1 MASAGKPSAS
11 GLAVGGEDAAAL
23 GGNGAAMH
31 RGGLAVA
38 GSRVAGA
45 RDDGACSGAG
55 GGLLARDRGR
65 REERLRRGARGGGS
79 ADPAGAKAAA
89 SAEIVETITESLT
102 ISETPV
108 TAARN
113 GP

>member
-1 MASAGKPSAS
+1 MPPAWRKIRALQHIQQLQHQLQPSP
-11 GLAVGGEDAAAL
+11 
-23 GGNGAAMH
+23 
-31 RGGLAVA
+31 
-38 GSRVAGA
+38 
-45 RDDGACSGAG
+45 
-55 GGLLARDRGR
+55 R
-65 REERLRRGARGGGS
+65 RLQVERQKIKECMGFCIS
-79 ADPAGAKAAA
+79 KAAA

>member
-1 MASAGKPSAS
+1 M
-11 GLAVGGEDAAAL
+11 
-23 GGNGAAMH
+23 
-31 RGGLAVA
+31 
-38 GSRVAGA
+38 
-45 RDDGACSGAG
+45 
-55 GGLLARDRGR
+55 
-65 REERLRRGARGGGS
+65 ERQKIKECMGFCIS
-79 ADPAGAKAAA
+79 KAAA